1 MVAMYRSIWR
11 VSGRRQILLILLAV
25 IVASIAAAPF
35 KFQQL
40 VINALI
46 EGTDR
51 DRLSWLCAGFLGVVL
66 LSAGLKFALGLGVA
80 AVGEGVVL
88 RIRERLYGN
97 AVAAAGEDPERR
109 GQGGSLLT
117 MLSAEAEAVGAF
129 VGGAIAMPL
138 VQLGTL
144 VSVVSFIAAN
154 QPRLGLL
161 VAVVIL
167 PQAIIVVGLQRR
179 INREV
184 RERVQALRDA
194 SGRIAAGGLREFDAA
209 VGADFHRAYLA
220 RRRSFVLKQ
229 GSKLALGGI
238 SAVGAA
244 LILLAGGSLVLD
256 GRSDVG
262 IVVASLTGLARIQ
275 APWREFVAFFRS
287 LSAVRV
293 QYAMLQPALYG
304 IAPERS
310 ASRPR

>member
-25 IVASIAAAPF
+25 LVAALAAAPF
-35 KFQQL
+35 RFQQL

-51 DRLSWLCAGFLGVVL
+51 YRLVWLCAGFLGVVL
-66 LSAGLKFALGLGVA
+66 LSAGLKFLLGLIVA
-80 AVGEGVVL
+80 TVGERVVL
-88 RIRERLYGN
+88 RLRERLYRN
-97 AVAAAGEDPERR
+97 AVQAAGDGAGRHA
-109 GQGGSLLT
+109 GAGSLLT

-129 VGGAIAMPL
+129 VGGAVAMPL

-144 VSVVSFIAAN
+144 VSVVTFIAAN

-161 VAVVIL
+161 VAAVIL
-167 PQAIIVVGLQRR
+167 PQAIIVVALQRR
-179 INREV
+179 INHQV

-194 SGRIAAGGLREFDAA
+194 SSRIAAGGLQESDEA
-209 VGADFHRAYLA
+209 VGVDFRRAYAA
-220 RRRSFVLKQ
+220 RRRSFALKQ
-229 GSKLALGGI
+229 GSKLALGAI

-244 LILLAGGSLVLD
+244 LILLVGGSLVLD

-287 LSAVRV
+287 LGAVRV
-293 QYAMLQPALYG
+293 QYEMLGPALYG
-304 IAPERS
+304 IAPGPPRP
-310 ASRPR
+310 SR